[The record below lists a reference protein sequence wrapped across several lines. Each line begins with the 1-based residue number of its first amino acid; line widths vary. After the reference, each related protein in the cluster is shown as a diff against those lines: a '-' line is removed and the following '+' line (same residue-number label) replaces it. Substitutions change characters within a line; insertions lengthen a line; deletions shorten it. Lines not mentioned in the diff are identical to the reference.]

1 MKGEVLTVTSLLH
14 SPFQYGHALPHKE
27 GAFVGRSVA

>member
-14 SPFQYGHALPHKE
+14 SPFHYRHALPQEE
-27 GAFVGRSVA
+27 GAFVGRSVG